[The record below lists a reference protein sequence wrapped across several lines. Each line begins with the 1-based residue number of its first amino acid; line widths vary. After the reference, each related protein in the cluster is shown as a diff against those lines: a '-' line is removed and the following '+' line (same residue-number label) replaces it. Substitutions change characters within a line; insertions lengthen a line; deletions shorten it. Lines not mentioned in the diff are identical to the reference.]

1 MDNENSEQRYYQIRE
16 SGSFTLIGKHDEQPA
31 KYDIG
36 IVERGPRRVFAGYF
50 VEIEILGG
58 ERLIGVDDHS
68 MVLALCRL
76 QRSIFSRGL
85 RMDCVALSG
94 EWTESGLS
102 ENSGWGYY
110 GPSQRLLHMMAAMPE
125 GTTGPALDNMIKRVV
140 GQMFNRARQASTS
153 AASLGL

>member
-1 MDNENSEQRYYQIRE
+1 MDDKKSDHRHYQVRE
-16 SGSFTLIGKHDEQPA
+16 SGSFTLIVKHDEQPA

-36 IVERGPRRVFAGYF
+36 IVERGPCRVFAGYF
-50 VEIEILGG
+50 VKIEILGG
-58 ERLIGVDDHS
+58 ERLVGVDANS

-76 QRSIFSRGL
+76 QRSIFSRGM

-102 ENSGWGYY
+102 ENSAWGYY
-110 GPSQRLLHMMAAMPE
+110 GPSKRLLHMMAAMPE
-125 GTTGPALDNMIKRVV
+125 GTTGPTLDHMIKRVV
-140 GQMFNRARQASTS
+140 SQMFSRASQASTS